1 MKELDALYET
11 IKDRK
16 ENKEEGSYT
25 TYLFEKGLE
34 KILKKVGE
42 ECTEVV
48 IASLTQT
55 KEDQI
60 NEIGDLLYHLTVLM
74 VEKGISMEDVNA
86 ELERRAQKTHNLK
99 SAFFLFHE
107 LFEAMVWCGDQDC
120 RIADAKERMPKM
132 MNGME
137 AVLLVYYVRGDLYED
152 KSGDDA
158 KRTVLH

>member
-74 VEKGISMEDVNA
+74 VEKGISMDDVNA
-86 ELERRAQKTHNLK
+86 ELKRRAQKTHNLK
-99 SAFFLFHE
+99 AVLIHRK
-107 LFEAMVWCGDQDC
+107 LLYMVWCRDNIC
-120 RIADAKERMPKM
+120 LIADVKERMPKM
-132 MNGME
+132 MNGIKE
-137 AVLLVYYVRGDLYED
+137 VLLVYYVRGDSYED
-152 KSGDDA
+152 
-158 KRTVLH
+158 

>member
-55 KEDQI
+55 KQDQI
-60 NEIGDLLYHLTVLM
+60 NEKMCIRDSCTIVHRRCKPMAQTSSKWQSRKSCRLM
-74 VEKGISMEDVNA
+74 P
-86 ELERRAQKTHNLK
+86 
-99 SAFFLFHE
+99 
-107 LFEAMVWCGDQDC
+107 
-120 RIADAKERMPKM
+120 MP
-132 MNGME
+132 
-137 AVLLVYYVRGDLYED
+137 
-152 KSGDDA
+152 
-158 KRTVLH
+158 

>member
-1 MKELDALYET
+1 MNELDALYET

-16 ENKEEGSYT
+16 THKEEGSYT

-55 KEDQI
+55 REDPI

-86 ELERRAQKTHNLK
+86 ELKRRAQKTHNLK
-99 SAFFLFHE
+99 A
-107 LFEAMVWCGDQDC
+107 
-120 RIADAKERMPKM
+120 ERKPI
-132 MNGME
+132 E
-137 AVLLVYYVRGDLYED
+137 HL
-152 KSGDDA
+152 
-158 KRTVLH
+158 

>member
-74 VEKGISMEDVNA
+74 VEKGISMDDDNA
-86 ELERRAQKTHNLK
+86 ELKRRAQKTHNLK
-99 SAFFLFHE
+99 A
-107 LFEAMVWCGDQDC
+107 
-120 RIADAKERMPKM
+120 ERKPI
-132 MNGME
+132 E
-137 AVLLVYYVRGDLYED
+137 HL
-152 KSGDDA
+152 
-158 KRTVLH
+158 

>member
-1 MKELDALYET
+1 MNELDALYET

-16 ENKEEGSYT
+16 AHKEEGSYT

-48 IASLTQT
+48 IASLIQT
-55 KEDQI
+55 REDQI

-86 ELERRAQKTHNLK
+86 ELKRRAQKTHNLK
-99 SAFFLFHE
+99 A
-107 LFEAMVWCGDQDC
+107 
-120 RIADAKERMPKM
+120 ERKPI
-132 MNGME
+132 E
-137 AVLLVYYVRGDLYED
+137 HL
-152 KSGDDA
+152 
-158 KRTVLH
+158 